1 MADDNQNTFFGIQ
14 TVLTEENPNKNSNL
28 FGSQAN
34 FLNQS
39 ELYANPAVNEAL
51 NLLELSLKKNIPDQ
65 FDINIFKAITRL
77 IKIEEIYHLRPNI
90 TPASLDNLAKKSGEI
105 EKISLPENS
114 NEDKEKHKQQEE
126 ELAKLQKAVEEHK
139 MNEELQKTLTF
150 KKDAEDQN
158 QNPKKLLS
166 PKKIHEYT
174 YGFLD
179 QRTSNSQE
187 NGPQISGVD
196 KIRGG

>member
-1 MADDNQNTFFGIQ
+1 M
-14 TVLTEENPNKNSNL
+14 
-28 FGSQAN
+28 
-34 FLNQS
+34 
-39 ELYANPAVNEAL
+39 
-51 NLLELSLKKNIPDQ
+51 
-65 FDINIFKAITRL
+65 
-77 IKIEEIYHLRPNI
+77 
-90 TPASLDNLAKKSGEI
+90 DNLAKKSGEI

-166 PKKIHEYT
+166 PEKIHEYT